1 MSTYNIAKNSISG
14 INALVST
21 LNYVPPFN
29 EHGKQILEPLNCMIK
44 LALLSFKEKNTK
56 ISICNNRIDYQTFNI
71 FQGAMRWTNGD
82 KRSDLHNLY
91 EPIKKAL
98 KWYNIYNKKISF
110 IFNLSINGLK
120 SLKQTYQDENTNNS
134 NLVCHSLAYYINIIT
149 TTLMKLELDINEA
162 KRIKNISIDNDNK
175 NNKDNNEQKNN
186 SNNNVEINNSNKS
199 KKKKKK
205 KNRKTSDNIPINMN
219 NNNHTNGKKRN
230 SFMDDSNT
238 YDEIS
243 SDGDEEEN
251 KLRNNI
257 DNIQSDIQNLYD
269 SLNNQSDNEY
279 DYNNKDNIKSR
290 KYTNH
295 SKHEGYKLSNIWIEK
310 EIDIIYHILTL
321 IYEKCNNKEN
331 YDYLLDSAECILR
344 EKDERVYSIIQKI
357 STSLGK

>member
-1 MSTYNIAKNSISG
+1 MSTFNIAKNSISG

-44 LALLSFKEKNTK
+44 LALLSFKQKNTK
-56 ISICNNRIDYQTFNI
+56 ISICNNRIDYQTFNL

-120 SLKQTYQDENTNNS
+120 ALKQTYQDENTNNS

-149 TTLMKLELDINEA
+149 TTLMKLELDFRE
-162 KRIKNISIDNDNK
+162 NK
-175 NNKDNNEQKNN
+175 NTNNTRVNIDDNEQKNN
-186 SNNNVEINNSNKS
+186 SDSVEVNNNKS

-205 KNRKTSDNIPINMN
+205 KNKKISNNIPINIDN
-219 NNNHTNGKKRN
+219 SNAYDKGKQKN
-230 SFMDDSNT
+230 SFIDDECGN
-238 YDEIS
+238 DFS
-243 SDGDEEEN
+243 SDEEN
-251 KLRNNI
+251 KLKNNI
-257 DNIQSDIQNLYD
+257 DNIQSDIKNLYD
-269 SLNNQSDNEY
+269 SLNNESENEY

-290 KYTNH
+290 KYNNQ
-295 SKHEGYKLSNIWIEK
+295 SKHDGYKLSNIWIEK
-310 EIDIIYHILTL
+310 EIDIIYHTLTL
-321 IYEKCNNKEN
+321 IYEKYNNKEN
-331 YDYLLDSAECILR
+331 YDYLLESIECILR

>member
-1 MSTYNIAKNSISG
+1 MSTTYSIAKNSLSG

-44 LALLSFKEKNTK
+44 LALLSFKQKNTK
-56 ISICNNRIDYQTFNI
+56 ISICNNRIDYQTFNL

-98 KWYNIYNKKISF
+98 KWYNIYNKKINF
-110 IFNLSINGLK
+110 IFSLSINGLK
-120 SLKQTYQDENTNNS
+120 LLKQTYQDENTNNS

-149 TTLMKLELDINEA
+149 TTLMKSEIEFNKVKKGFVSTNEDH
-162 KRIKNISIDNDNK
+162 KHKDDVVSVNNDN
-175 NNKDNNEQKNN
+175 NNDNH
-186 SNNNVEINNSNKS
+186 SNS

-205 KNRKTSDNIPINMN
+205 KKKKMSNNIPINMEN
-219 NNNHTNGKKRN
+219 NKNNILDNEEDK
-230 SFMDDSNT
+230 
-238 YDEIS
+238 S
-243 SDGDEEEN
+243 SDDESLL
-251 KLRNNI
+251 LRNNV
-257 DNIQSDIQNLYD
+257 DNIESDIKNLYD
-269 SLNNQSDNEY
+269 SLNNESDNEY
-279 DYNNKDNIKSR
+279 DFNNNDNIKSR

-321 IYEKCNNKEN
+321 IYEKSKDEGS
-331 YDYLLDSAECILR
+331 YGYLLDSIECILR
-344 EKDERVYSIIQKI
+344 EKDNRVYSIIQKI
-357 STSLGK
+357 STSLEK